1 MTQSPHGRPGSVD
14 TETPPGDGSRGPVS
28 APADRPGTSG
38 DFGEA
43 TITRPKSGG
52 LFDGN
57 STGAPGAGVAP
68 GASGSAGVGTVTSP
82 PAGATPAGGAHAAA
96 QPSPGLAPPPGGA
109 YGAPHPPGPGMAPPP
124 GSGPGGSG
132 LPPRPGA
139 APPMAT
145 PSRAAA
151 RASGPRRARLQ
162 VRHVNPWTVLKFS
175 CVVSVVLFFVWLIMI
190 AVLYVILDASGVVG
204 KINDTVTTIN
214 GTGSNAPI
222 TPGIVFGAAS
232 IVGVVNIVLFIA
244 LSTIGSVVYNLCAD
258 LVGGVE
264 VTLSERE
271 TV

>member
-1 MTQSPHGRPGSVD
+1 MTQSPHGQSGSVS
-14 TETPPGDGSRGPVS
+14 TETPADDGNRAKNGPAHRS
-28 APADRPGTSG
+28 GRAPDRPTPSS
-38 DFGEA
+38 DFGEP
-43 TITRPKSGG
+43 TITR
-52 LFDGN
+52 LN
-57 STGAPGAGVAP
+57 SLDPPAPPA
-68 GASGSAGVGTVTSP
+68 SP
-82 PAGATPAGGAHAAA
+82 PAGQRFGPGPASPSADVPNGPPPFAGMRTA
-96 QPSPGLAPPPGGA
+96 PSPTGIPASPGAPPSLPPGGL
-109 YGAPHPPGPGMAPPP
+109 PTPP
-124 GSGPGGSG
+124 
-132 LPPRPGA
+132 
-139 APPMAT
+139 T
-145 PSRAAA
+145 SRRDAA

-190 AVLYVILDASGVVG
+190 AVLYLVLDAAGVVG

-222 TPGIVFGAAS
+222 TPGIVFGAAA

-244 LSTIGSVVYNLCAD
+244 LTTIGSVVYNLCAD

>member
-1 MTQSPHGRPGSVD
+1 MTQPPHGRAGSVD
-14 TETPPGDGSRGPVS
+14 TGTPPGDGSRGPVNADRERATS
-28 APADRPGTSG
+28 QPDRPGG
-38 DFGEA
+38 NAEFGEA
-43 TITRPKSGG
+43 TISRPRSGTSGG
-52 LFDGN
+52 AHTAGRRLDG
-57 STGAPGAGVAP
+57 SAPGP
-68 GASGSAGVGTVTSP
+68 AGVGTVTG
-82 PAGATPAGGAHAAA
+82 AGAPTMMPPGPGPVPPPGAPFAPSHVAG
-96 QPSPGLAPPPGGA
+96 PGLAPPG
-109 YGAPHPPGPGMAPPP
+109 PGP
-124 GSGPGGSG
+124 G
-132 LPPRPGA
+132 LPPRPGT
-139 APPMAT
+139 APPIAT
-145 PSRAAA
+145 PSRAAT

-190 AVLYVILDASGVVG
+190 AVLYLVLDASGVVG

-214 GTGSNAPI
+214 GSGSNAPV

-258 LVGGVE
+258 LVGGIE